1 MQRANNN
8 NNNVNNSV
16 AVGVKGC
23 SQAPPARPPARRPP
37 PLPPNSPIVNTVESI
52 CASQVA
58 SSAPTLPPKMNMQS
72 SGGLQTPYDLS
83 SIAGSESSSTASTLS
98 LASSN
103 VTSNNSLPLHP
114 VQYTQQQQPPNCG
127 AGTAA
132 AAGRRPAPPPPG
144 SKASSTISSSSSSL
158 SQIADGRESD
168 GSKVKRLESPIPERR
183 HVNKER
189 DKERHE
195 TKVRNYSPA
204 AFKFFMEQHV
214 ENVIKFAQDREKRRI
229 AMEKDLAAG
238 KLSES
243 EQAMIRRVLQ
253 QNESNYLRL
262 RRAKMDKSMFQVIRT
277 IGHGAFGE
285 VSLVKRVA
293 TNSVYA
299 MKTLRKKDDLM
310 RNQVA
315 HVKAERDIL
324 SEADNEWVVKLWYS
338 FQDNENLYFVMDY
351 IQGGDLMFLLQKKEI
366 FEESLAQFY
375 MAELVLA
382 LDSVHKMGFIH
393 RVSCLNVY
401 ECHYSDFF

>member
-1 MQRANNN
+1 M
-8 NNNVNNSV
+8 
-16 AVGVKGC
+16 
-23 SQAPPARPPARRPP
+23 
-37 PLPPNSPIVNTVESI
+37 
-52 CASQVA
+52 
-58 SSAPTLPPKMNMQS
+58 
-72 SGGLQTPYDLS
+72 
-83 SIAGSESSSTASTLS
+83 
-98 LASSN
+98 
-103 VTSNNSLPLHP
+103 
-114 VQYTQQQQPPNCG
+114 
-127 AGTAA
+127 
-132 AAGRRPAPPPPG
+132 
-144 SKASSTISSSSSSL
+144 
-158 SQIADGRESD
+158 
-168 GSKVKRLESPIPERR
+168 KRLESPIPERR
-183 HVNKER
+183 QVNKER

-229 AMEKDLAAG
+229 AMEKKLAADNVN
-238 KLSES
+238 ES
-243 EQAMIRRVLQ
+243 EQAMMRRLLQ
-253 QNESNYLRL
+253 QKESNYLRL
-262 RRAKMDKSMFQVIRT
+262 RRAKLEKGMFQVIRT

-293 TNSVYA
+293 TNTVYA
-299 MKTLRKKDDLM
+299 MKTLRKKDVLM

-338 FQDNENLYFVMDY
+338 FQDSENLYFVMDY

-393 RVSCLNVY
+393 RVSN
-401 ECHYSDFF
+401 